1 MTKLLNKAIFLDR
14 DGTINEDI
22 GDLYLAEKLVFTF
35 QAIEAL
41 QLLQEKFLLFIITN
55 QSGVGKGVF
64 SREEYSR
71 FNDYFMHKLKES
83 GITIEEVFSCLHRKE
98 EKCICH
104 KPSPYFIAQAKKT
117 YDLDIVNSYCIG
129 DHPHDIEMAKRVG
142 AHSVFLLTGHGIKHK
157 EELLCQ
163 PDHIANNLYEAAL
176 WIRNKKVGAGF
187 STFS

>member
-1 MTKLLNKAIFLDR
+1 MNNAVFLDR

-22 GDLYLAEKLVFTF
+22 GDLYIPEKLVFIP

-64 SREEYSR
+64 SRDKYGIFS
-71 FNDYFMHKLKES
+71 DYFINTLKES
-83 GITIEEVFSCLHRKE
+83 GIAIKEVFSCLHTKE

-104 KPSPYFIAQAKKT
+104 KPSPYFIEQAKKT
-117 YDLDIVNSYCIG
+117 HNLDFSNSYCIG

-142 AHSVFLLTGHGIKHK
+142 AHSVFLLTGHGIKHR
-157 EELLCQ
+157 EELSSQ

-176 WIRNKKVGAGF
+176 WIRN
-187 STFS
+187 S